1 MIFSYIFPGFQIS
14 VFLGLLYCKEDVFLH
29 RKRVVGHLDT
39 VGLLDSENSMAI
51 ECLDSLTFAGLVA
64 ILELKIWSFGL

>member
-1 MIFSYIFPGFQIS
+1 M
-14 VFLGLLYCKEDVFLH
+14 VFIY

-51 ECLDSLTFAGLVA
+51 EWLDSLTFAGNALQS
-64 ILELKIWSFGL
+64 LSYRFGVMEFLALATLPSV